1 MKIENVRIETIKN
14 HLRQNKITY
23 PQLSARCGIPTGTL
37 RNIFSGVIK
46 NPRLDTIQKIE
57 SALYIEETPLSSE
70 YLTEQE
76 EDFLRSFRNLSKEN
90 KTLVLTLCQKVE
102 LSERR

>member
-1 MKIENVRIETIKN
+1 MKIENARIETIKN
-14 HLRQNKITY
+14 HLKQNKITY

-76 EDFLRSFRNLSKEN
+76 ELLLQRFRSLSKKGRSAALELVSVLDSYEN
-90 KTLVLTLCQKVE
+90 N
-102 LSERR
+102 

>member
-14 HLRQNKITY
+14 HLKQNKITY

-76 EDFLRSFRNLSKEN
+76 EALLQRFRALSKKGRSAALELVSVLDSYEN
-90 KTLVLTLCQKVE
+90 N
-102 LSERR
+102 

>member
-1 MKIENVRIETIKN
+1 MKIENARIETIKN
-14 HLRQNKITY
+14 HLKQNKITY

-76 EDFLRSFRNLSKEN
+76 EALLQRFRSLSKKGRTAALELVSVLDSYEN
-90 KTLVLTLCQKVE
+90 N
-102 LSERR
+102 